1 VRATTCRSQRLLQAD
16 ARTLTTEQ
24 IALPHGRLHRVL
36 CTLGLSVMP
45 EWESVFQRTFE
56 MLEPGGRYA
65 AKDLYIDQG
74 VGY

>member
-1 VRATTCRSQRLLQAD
+1 
-16 ARTLTTEQ
+16 
-24 IALPHGRLHRVL
+24 
-36 CTLGLSVMP
+36 MP